1 MHKHWPDDLIIKS
14 EKAFSSKSI
23 IDIRDTLNE
32 FKKLEKKF
40 DITYLRLSI
49 VRTFTIE
56 SQIDFIKLALF
67 QLPSKPIVKISN
79 LENIEQEVLNINS
92 DLHKSNP
99 NLILLLWR
107 LEELAPNIF
116 YEYAKSDL
124 NKIQFL
130 KKNIKIRIKELI
142 NNYSNVSDTPL
153 LISTLPNLKNTN
165 SFDKIKEHDLNNVID
180 DINSFIYKLIKSKN
194 NIHSFE
200 FNLWSSINGAQ
211 SFDRKMDYY
220 ARQPISINSIGSFS
234 KFIAKSIKPI
244 IYPPSKV
251 ILFDADN
258 VLWGGVVGEDGI
270 DKINIDD
277 NYPGNIYRKI
287 QEFALKLKSRGIIIG
302 MISKNNLDDIKN
314 VFRKRKSMPLKLEDF
329 DIIKANWKEKF
340 INANEISKELNLS
353 TNSFVFVD
361 DQPFEQEQMKYNIP
375 EIKILNN
382 NNDPLN
388 ILENLENCDFFD
400 QYNFS
405 NEDALRSKDYKS
417 EVKRKSLKKT
427 INNVE
432 DFLNTL
438 GLESSIEEINQ
449 NNIIR
454 VEQMLKKT
462 NQFNLTTK
470 RHNIQHLNKII
481 KDDDNIHFTVSL
493 SDKFGS
499 QGIIGL
505 IIGIKKKNKII
516 VDSFLLSCRAL
527 GRGVED
533 LIWHI
538 FLKQCKERKIKE
550 ICAQYIKSDKNNQV
564 SNLYDKFKMKSTNKN
579 NELTDYKL
587 INYANHKKPRWIK
600 VSQKLNGK

>member
-1 MHKHWPDDLIIKS
+1 MHKHWPDELIIKS
-14 EKAFSSKSI
+14 EKAFSSRSI
-23 IDIRDTLNE
+23 IEIRDTLNE

-40 DITYLRLSI
+40 DITNLRISI

-67 QLPSKPIVKISN
+67 QLPSKPIIKISN
-79 LENIEQEVLNINS
+79 LENIEQEILNIHS

-116 YEYAKSDL
+116 YEYAKSNL
-124 NKIQFL
+124 KKIQYL
-130 KKNIKIRIKELI
+130 KKNVKTRIKELI
-142 NNYSNVSDTPL
+142 NNYSSVSDTPL
-153 LISTLPNLKNTN
+153 FISTLPDLQNTK
-165 SFDKIKEHDLNNVID
+165 SFDKIQDHNLSVVIN
-180 DINSFIYKLIKSKN
+180 DINSFIYKLIKNKN
-194 NIHSFE
+194 NIYPFE
-200 FNLWSSINGAQ
+200 FNLWSSINGAE

-234 KFIAKSIKPI
+234 KFIAKSVKPI

-258 VLWGGVVGEDGI
+258 VLWGGVVGEEGV
-270 DKINIDD
+270 DKISIDD
-277 NYPGNIYRKI
+277 NYPGNIYKKI
-287 QEFALKLKSRGIIIG
+287 QEFALKLKSRGVIIG
-302 MISKNNLDDIKN
+302 MISKNNLNDIKN
-314 VFRKRKSMPLKLEDF
+314 VFRKKKLMPLKFKDF
-329 DIIKANWKEKF
+329 DIVKANWKEKF
-340 INANEISKELNLS
+340 INANEIAKELNLS
-353 TNSFVFVD
+353 TNSFLFVD

-375 EIKILNN
+375 DIKILKNTK
-382 NNDPLN
+382 DPLN

-405 NEDALRSKDYKS
+405 NEDSLRSKDYKA
-417 EVKRKSLKKT
+417 EIKRKSLKKT

-438 GLESSIEEINQ
+438 GLQSNVEEINQ

-470 RHNIQHLNKII
+470 RHDTNYLNRII
-481 KDDDNIHFTVSL
+481 NDKKNIHFTVSL

-505 IIGIKKKNKII
+505 IIGINERDKII
-516 VDSFLLSCRAL
+516 IDSFLLSCRAL

-533 LIWHI
+533 LIWHL
-538 FLKQCKERKIKE
+538 FLKKCKERKIKE
-550 ICAQYIKSDKNNQV
+550 ICAQYIKSDKNTQV
-564 SNLYDKFKMKSTNKN
+564 SNLYDKFKMRATRKHKQI
-579 NELTDYKL
+579 TDYKL
-587 INYANHKKPRWIK
+587 TNYSDHKKPRWIK
-600 VSQKLNGK
+600 ISQ